1 MNKGLIYNIFIVDD
15 HQLVID
21 GISSLLK
28 GSEQFNIS
36 GSSTNPLEVSLRL
49 SQSSTDILLTDISMP
64 AMNGIELTRLLKKD
78 FPDLKVIAISM
89 HGENQIIKEMLD
101 AGISG
106 YILKNTGKQE
116 LIEAITKV
124 ASGGTYFDENVT
136 REILNSFSSKNDEKR
151 LTPRE
156 IEIIRLIEQE
166 CSNKQISDKLFISE
180 RTVESHR
187 KNIFRKTNTQSLIG
201 LIKYAYSMKLIQ

>member
-28 GSEQFNIS
+28 GSEQINIS

-151 LTPRE
+151 LTPRV

-166 CSNKQISDKLFISE
+166 YSNKQISDKLFISE

-201 LIKYAYSMKLIQ
+201 LVKYAYSMKLIQ

>member
-1 MNKGLIYNIFIVDD
+1 MNTGSIFNIFIVDD

-21 GISSLLK
+21 GISSLIN
-28 GSEQFNIS
+28 GSEQFRIS
-36 GSSTNPLEVSLRL
+36 GSATNPGKVSEMLRQFP
-49 SQSSTDILLTDISMP
+49 SDILLTDISMP
-64 AMNGIELTRLLKKD
+64 SMNGIELTRLLKKD

-116 LIEAITKV
+116 LIEAIAKV
-124 ASGGTYFDENVT
+124 AAGGTYFDENVT

-166 CSNKQISDKLFISE
+166 YSNKQISDKLFISE

-201 LIKYAYSMKLIQ
+201 LMKYAYSMKLIQ